1 MSSQI
6 LRHLK
11 NDFDILFLQEI
22 NHTPILPHVYAY
34 GSGTKATIVS
44 DISQDKHSRGE
55 YGSVL
60 VCSPGRSRFVTPL
73 PRLDTEGLLAA
84 AVLTLPGAPLSLL
97 VSVYAPNADV
107 HRSKIESILRP
118 LMHQYPNHVLGGD
131 TNCIM
136 CPELDGANLPTDNE
150 WPWHRRRVTSDPPR
164 LIDTFRHFHPTE
176 RSFSRYAT
184 PYRASSSR
192 LDHILL
198 FLGASEFF
206 APNSATIQT
215 DDKTSDHHPV
225 TYTSQ
230 VPPHPFS
237 ETLTTQRKVFRNLT
251 ERERSK
257 HHDFLAPLARWCE
270 STLPRFESFSS
281 ADIELFTDVV
291 LEEVATSYHNIT
303 TPSHPT
309 SSALVKKIKASV
321 HSLPPPNRP
330 GYPDSMESPNGL
342 VKEWEAKVNKAAT
355 TKIHRCLVRK
365 TTIKRTINEALNPV
379 ERGEI
384 TLNRPGTTQ
393 LVSTPKE
400 VGSILSSTL
409 LTLGGSLEY
418 TPPSTLVDHL
428 LTHLPTCPEPTKHSP
443 LSDITWESFRNTLKR
458 SKPNKAGG
466 RDFTNNYTLHVYPPL
481 SNNSFA
487 EYATTT
493 STSRCP
499 RNGSKATLSC
509 FLRKET

>member
-6 LRHLK
+6 LGHLK

-22 NHTPILPHVYAY
+22 NHAPILPHVYAY

-44 DISQDKHSRGE
+44 NISQDKHSRGE
-55 YGSVL
+55 HGSVL
-60 VCSPGRSRFVTPL
+60 VCSPRLARFVTPL

-84 AVLTLPGAPLSLL
+84 AVLTLPGAPPTLL
-97 VSVYAPNADV
+97 VSVYAPSADV
-107 HRSKIESILRP
+107 HGSKIENILRP

-136 CPELDGANLPTDNE
+136 WPELDGANLQTDNE
-150 WPWHRRRVTSDPPR
+150 WPWLRRQVTSDPPR
-164 LIDTFRHFHPTE
+164 LIDTFRHF
-176 RSFSRYAT
+176 SRYPT

-198 FLGASEFF
+198 PPAASEFF
-206 APNSATIQT
+206 APTSATIRT

-230 VPPHPFS
+230 VPPQPFS
-237 ETLTTQRKVFRNLT
+237 ETSTTKRKVFRKLT
-251 ERERSK
+251 VRERSK
-257 HHDFLAPLARWCE
+257 HHDSLAPLARWCE
-270 STLPRFESFSS
+270 STLLRFESLSS

-291 LEEVATSYHNIT
+291 LKEVATSYHNIT

-309 SSALVKKIKASV
+309 SSALVTKIKAS
-321 HSLPPPNRP
+321 LQTQPIPNHP
-330 GYPDSMESPNGL
+330 NYPASMDTLNKL
-342 VKEWEAKVNKAAT
+342 VKEWETKVNKAAT

-365 TTIKRTINEALNPV
+365 TRIKRTINEALNPV

-384 TLNRPGTTQ
+384 TLKRPGATQ

-400 VGSILSSTL
+400 VSSIFSYTL

-418 TPPSTLVDHL
+418 APPSTLLDRL
-428 LTHLPTCPEPTKHSP
+428 LTHSPTCPEPTKHSP
-443 LSDITWESFRNTLKR
+443 LPDITWDSFRNTRKR

-466 RDFTNNYTLHVYPPL
+466 RDFTNNYTLHIPPPPYPTIHL
-481 SNNSFA
+481 
-487 EYATTT
+487 EHM
-493 STSRCP
+493 
-499 RNGSKATLSC
+499 
-509 FLRKET
+509 